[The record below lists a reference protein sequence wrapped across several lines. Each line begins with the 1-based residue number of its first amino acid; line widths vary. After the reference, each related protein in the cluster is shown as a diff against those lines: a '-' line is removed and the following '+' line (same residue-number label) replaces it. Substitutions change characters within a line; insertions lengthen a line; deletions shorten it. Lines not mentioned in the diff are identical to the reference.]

1 MKKLTSI
8 ILITAFSVASAQKIS
23 DYEYIYVPKELDK
36 KINNYKLDQLLI
48 KNLNSKKYKTFQ
60 DSQDNWPTDLQLNKC
75 LVAKANIIDDSS
87 FLKNK
92 IKIQFKDCND
102 KIISESKGASNEKDY
117 DLGYPD
123 ALRQAFPSIPVSNPS
138 ETKAIADTPS
148 PTTTTTNTV
157 SNSKSE
163 TYSNNSLSL
172 QKINIG
178 AGQFILANAN
188 SSVPFATLK
197 ESTKH
202 GVYHVKLEN
211 GSSTIAYIENENIV
225 IEIPQSNDAYKKE
238 VFLKK

>member
-123 ALRQAFPSIPVSNPS
+123 ALRQAFRPFRFLTLAKQKLSQTPQVQQPLQQILFLTQNQ
-138 ETKAIADTPS
+138 KHIAT
-148 PTTTTTNTV
+148 
-157 SNSKSE
+157 
-163 TYSNNSLSL
+163 
-172 QKINIG
+172 
-178 AGQFILANAN
+178 IL
-188 SSVPFATLK
+188 
-197 ESTKH
+197 
-202 GVYHVKLEN
+202 
-211 GSSTIAYIENENIV
+211 
-225 IEIPQSNDAYKKE
+225 
-238 VFLKK
+238 